1 MTPVRPT
8 NLTTWID
15 HCPAAVGFAEAGA
28 PMDRRIFAVGTAC
41 HEFLEAAH
49 RGQDLD
55 DVAVRLLSV
64 GRTGPDPEP
73 PLPAMAVLEG
83 RALASAWM
91 EHVGLR
97 ASWAERRFELDADF
111 NMALQCEEPYYG
123 TRIDYA
129 DVVEDV
135 DEDGYATKTVTVGDY
150 KTSWQADADELDTIQ
165 RKLHALCA
173 VAFWPDATHII
184 LEIAAVR
191 RRQVYRRV
199 IVLDEEG
206 LALLESWRAEI
217 GLVAAAMRSGYRIA
231 RPSPGCATCPWAGGC
246 KAAEPYLTAPG
257 ELVATW
263 GAAKGIASA
272 TESALRALSADDPVD
287 LDGWRIG
294 AAPTPT
300 RKVKPGV
307 TAALLAATM
316 RESGI
321 DGPLL
326 DDVAALWGDRYPMT
340 VAQVETASKALPR
353 GERAAWLAE
362 RLETVIEPRWGVRKV
377 GP

>member
-1 MTPVRPT
+1 MTWV
-8 NLTTWID
+8 D

-28 PMDRRIFAVGTAC
+28 PTDRRVFAVGTAC
-41 HEFLEAAH
+41 HAFLEAAP

-83 RALASAWM
+83 RALAAAWM

-97 ASWAERRFELDADF
+97 GQWAERRFSFDEDWRPTDGA
-111 NMALQCEEPYYG
+111 PYYS
-123 TRIDYA
+123 TRIDY
-129 DVVEDV
+129 VEHVEDV
-135 DEDGYATKTVTVGDY
+135 DEDGYATSTVTMGDY
-150 KTSWQADADELDTIQ
+150 KTSWQASENDLDTVQ
-165 RKLHALCA
+165 RRFHALCA
-173 VAFWPDATHII
+173 FAEFPGATHIV